1 MIVVQEL
8 HEIKSQSR
16 SETLENQSQFA
27 EMDPTSRDQLFVRNP
42 HLKELEDDVLFHIG
56 ITAGDHKNLKNL
68 FGDVKFVCM
77 GGSTNR
83 IKHFAKFIQGELKD
97 YLKEDNEPLNM
108 SKSDRY
114 VLYKV
119 GPVLAVNHGIGTPSL
134 VVIMHEVFKLLH
146 YAEAEEVKFF
156 RIGTSGG
163 LGLEPGTIV
172 ITRTAVN
179 PLLEPFSEQVILGK
193 VLKFPS
199 NLDEKLQKQV
209 MDCSDGLL
217 TAVGDTMCAHDFYE
231 GQGRL
236 DGAFCDYTLED
247 KLEFLQ
253 KIYDAGVRN
262 IEMESVCFAS
272 MCNRAGVPAA
282 ILCVTLVDRLKG
294 DQVELTPEQH
304 EDFQMR
310 PPRLVARFIKKML
323 ADQSNSC
330 EFPLRKRQKAN

>member
-1 MIVVQEL
+1 
-8 HEIKSQSR
+8 
-16 SETLENQSQFA
+16 
-27 EMDPTSRDQLFVRNP
+27 MDSTSRDQLFVRNP

-97 YLKEDNEPLNM
+97 YLKDDNEPLNM

-134 VVIMHEVFKLLH
+134 VVIMHEVLKLLH